1 MRRLIATIA
10 LSAVFVAPLA
20 ALWCAYTCAADDD
33 VTPSLGESATVSVN
47 PSPESVT
54 GRAVL
59 AAHDDCAADL
69 SNRATLATVEERATH
84 AVSLLVL
91 RVAAPSPI
99 AIVPALA
106 FRPAGFAPS
115 PGSPPDVRFVSVLRI

>member
-1 MRRLIATIA
+1 MLRRLIAAIA

-33 VTPSLGESATVSVN
+33 VTPTGEPVTVFAS

-54 GRAVL
+54 GGAVL

-69 SNRATLATVEERATH
+69 SNRASLATVEGRAPS
-84 AVSLLVL
+84 AVSLLVSH
-91 RVAAPSPI
+91 VAVPSPVS
-99 AIVPALA
+99 IVPAFA

-115 PGSPPDVRFVSVLRI
+115 RGSPPDVRSLSVLRI